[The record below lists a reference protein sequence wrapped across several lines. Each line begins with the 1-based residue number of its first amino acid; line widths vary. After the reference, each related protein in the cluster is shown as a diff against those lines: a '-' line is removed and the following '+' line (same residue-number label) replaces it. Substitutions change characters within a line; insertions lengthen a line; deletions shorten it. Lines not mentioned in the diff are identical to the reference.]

1 MYKCTDCIQNI
12 VPKFTRGNVNMCG
25 TDGKF
30 IYPVVML
37 QILQRYKYTAVSV
50 SRNNIKNNV

>member
-12 VPKFTRGNVNMCG
+12 VPKFTRDYVNICA

-30 IYPVVML
+30 IVD
-37 QILQRYKYTAVSV
+37 ISCSSV
-50 SRNNIKNNV
+50 NDTLKI